1 MNAEAVDKTV
11 DLNKINSFFQT
22 LNEPLSKKMYCQ
34 SLDSHSEIENG
45 DFALFRID
53 EITFEE
59 DAPRQEALE
68 NVLAALCIPGIN
80 IIYLILGTKLGVKFY
95 FGVSKDLSSV
105 HSAPIQIT
113 EIGEDILGP
122 SLRGN
127 FRGSLVSPIG
137 NDERKEIWDR
147 IKDHKCAAVLEG
159 VPGIN
164 KDQEKKDFQGVDR
177 VVDVMRGDEFI
188 IMLIAKPITDR
199 KDNYAIAKELYDI
212 YSVLAPFSKAN
223 YQSSTNE
230 GTSTMEGKN
239 KTETMSSGRSSTTT
253 KGTSTGTN
261 ASVSET
267 RNTTSSTNKSTS
279 VTVNMGQSRSVSET
293 ASTGETSSETKGTNF
308 SEGSQEGTSWQK
320 GISTTKGTSSNGGK
334 HSTSDSGS
342 ESKTEGS
349 SRGTNKS
356 KGTNESMTHGTNTGK
371 STSVSNGTNE
381 SKGTSDTSG
390 SSQSTSSGESVTN
403 GTSRGTNQSVS
414 TGENAGESHSTGT
427 QQSSTKSLGTA
438 STAST
443 EFINKEAQ
451 EWLKYF
457 DEVLFPRLDYGLGK
471 GLFVVS
477 TCLFAE
483 NPKVLL
489 KLGNTM
495 KSIFSGECGNRVP
508 LSICSNPPD
517 SMLQSFKAFQQPVAK
532 ESEMPVGLSRH
543 AQIAKSHCVLPAKC
557 KDSLSERMFL
567 GNWMSSGELGILAGI
582 PRKEIVGMKLKE
594 EVEFG
599 LNITDNSEIAAKVAV
614 DAEATVAGEDG
625 NMRKTVHLGA
635 LVQSGQVN
643 HNVPVEFPISIL
655 DRHVFIAG
663 VTGSGKTN
671 TSEKILIGSD
681 LPFLVIEPA
690 KTEYRSMKN
699 DHFKDLLVFTL
710 GIDSVA
716 PFRLNPFEILPGEN
730 ITSRVDMIKASIEAA
745 FDMEAAIPQIIEA
758 AIYECYE
765 AHGWD
770 IQTNKNDLFDNPF
783 ADGVFA
789 FPTIEEVINQTE
801 QVVKKQGFDERLKN
815 DYIGSIKAR
824 LKGLTVGS
832 KGLML
837 NCRRSLDFE
846 KILDR
851 KVVLE
856 LEEIRS
862 GSEKSLIIGF
872 VLINLLES
880 IKHRYRNS
888 KNRKH
893 RHITMIEEAHRLL
906 SRCEPG
912 DNPNK
917 KHAVETFADML
928 AEIRKYGES
937 LIIADQIPNKLTSEV
952 LKNTN
957 TKIVHRLFAQD
968 DKDAI
973 GSTMS
978 LTDDQR
984 NFLSNLKIG
993 RAIMFTGEWNKAI
1006 QVEVDELETKDDPID
1021 PKVLRKAALEL
1032 YAQSYKRGIIDCS
1045 ELFSKEPSVEEMEK
1059 LLENVNMNACRK
1071 ERDIMLSEGA
1081 SVNSGRIK
1089 RLIEAIDLLGEG
1101 FLIYLLQ
1108 DLYQKEPSEI
1118 VKETACRFVR
1128 CIRDGKGLNPDD
1140 LALLNPNK

>member
-1 MNAEAVDKTV
+1 MKSSVADKSSELNLANA
-11 DLNKINSFFQT
+11 FFQE
-22 LNEPLSKKMYCQ
+22 LNNPSTEKMACQ
-34 SLDSHSEIENG
+34 KLDSEIENG

-80 IIYLILGTKLGVKFY
+80 IIYLIIGTTLGVKFY
-95 FGVSKDLSSV
+95 FGISKDLSAIQSP
-105 HSAPIQIT
+105 PINIE
-113 EIGEDILGP
+113 EIGDDILGP

-127 FRGSLVSPIG
+127 FRGSLVSSIS
-137 NDERKEIWDR
+137 NDERQEIWDK
-147 IKDHKCAAVLEG
+147 IKNHKFTAVLDG

-164 KDQEKKDFQGVDR
+164 KDQDKKDFQGVDR

-199 KDNYAIAKELYDI
+199 KDNYAIAKELYEI
-212 YSVLAPFSKAN
+212 YSTLAPFSKAN

-230 GTSTMEGKN
+230 GTSTTEGTN
-239 KTETMSSGRSSTTT
+239 ETETTSSGKSSTTT
-253 KGTSTGTN
+253 EGKTTGTN
-261 ASVSET
+261 ISVSKSENET
-267 RNTTSSTNKSTS
+267 TTTNKSTS
-279 VTVNMGQSRSVSET
+279 LSVNMGQTRTTSET
-293 ASTGETSSETKGTNF
+293 TSAGESSSKTKGTNL
-308 SEGSQEGTSWQK
+308 SKGTQDGTSWQK
-320 GISTTKGTSSNGGK
+320 GVNTSKGTSSNGTKRSTSESGGESK
-334 HSTSDSGS
+334 SDGGSHSTS
-342 ESKTEGS
+342 ESA
-349 SRGTNKS
+349 GTS
-356 KGTNESMTHGTNTGK
+356 TSTTTGTNTGR
-371 STSVSNGTNE
+371 SSSVSNGTSE
-381 SKGTSDTSG
+381 SKGSSESSG

-403 GTSRGTNQSVS
+403 GTSQGTNKSVS
-414 TGENAGESHSTGT
+414 TAENEGKSYSAGT
-427 QQSSTKSLGTA
+427 QQSSTKNIGTGL
-438 STAST
+438 TAST

-495 KSIFSGECGNRVP
+495 KSIFSGESGNRVP
-508 LSICSNPPD
+508 LSVCSEPSC
-517 SMLQSFKAFQQPVAK
+517 SMIKCFKAFQQPLVK
-532 ESEMPVGLSRH
+532 DNKMLSGLSRH
-543 AQIAKSHCVLPAKC
+543 AQIAKSHCVLPAKIN
-557 KDSLSERMFL
+557 DTTSDRMFL

-599 LNITDNSEIAAKVAV
+599 LNITDNFNSEK
-614 DAEATVAGEDG
+614 
-625 NMRKTVHLGA
+625 KVHLGS

-643 HNVPVEFPISIL
+643 KSVPVEFPVSIL

-671 TSEKILIGSD
+671 TSEKILIESK

-765 AHGWD
+765 DYGWD

-846 KILDR
+846 TILDR

-880 IKHRYRNS
+880 IKHRYREN
-888 KNRKH
+888 KNQKYN
-893 RHITMIEEAHRLL
+893 HITMIEEAHRLL

-912 DNPNK
+912 DSPNK

-937 LIIADQIPNKLTSEV
+937 LIIADQIPNKLTPEV

-978 LTDDQR
+978 LSDDQR

-993 RAIMFTGEWNKAI
+993 RAIMFTGEWDKAI
-1006 QVEVDELETKDDPID
+1006 QVEVEELKTKDDPID
-1021 PKVLRKAALEL
+1021 PIILRKAALEL
-1032 YAQSYKRGIIDCS
+1032 YAESYKRGIIDCS
-1045 ELFSKEPSVEEMEK
+1045 ELFSKKPSVEEMEK
-1059 LLENVNMNACRK
+1059 LLEYVNMNVCRK
-1071 ERDIMLSEGA
+1071 EFAVLLSDSS
-1081 SVNSGRIK
+1081 SVKANRIK
-1089 RLIEAIDLLGEG
+1089 RLVQAIELCGEG
-1101 FLIYLLQ
+1101 FLDQLLRERYREHAATMK
-1108 DLYQKEPSEI
+1108 DPICRILHS
-1118 VKETACRFVR
+1118 VRNGETP
-1128 CIRDGKGLNPDD
+1128 DPDD
-1140 LALLNPNK
+1140 YSFLKSYN

>member
-1 MNAEAVDKTV
+1 MNSDHIERTLDQTRIDRFFESLTDSLPRNMACLTPAE
-11 DLNKINSFFQT
+11 
-22 LNEPLSKKMYCQ
+22 SKF
-34 SLDSHSEIENG
+34 ENG
-45 DFALFRID
+45 DLALFRID

-68 NVLAALCIPGIN
+68 NVLASLCIPGIN
-80 IIYLILGTKLGVKFY
+80 IVYLIVGTKRGVQFY
-95 FGVSKDLSSV
+95 FGISKDYSAIQE
-105 HSAPIQIT
+105 APINID
-113 EIGEDILGP
+113 EIGKAILGP
-122 SLRGN
+122 SLNGN
-127 FRGSLVSPIG
+127 FRGSLVTEIG
-137 NDERKEIWDR
+137 NNEREEIWEA
-147 IKDHKCAAVLEG
+147 IKKHQCASVLEG

-164 KDQEKKDFQGVDR
+164 KDQDKKDFQGVDR
-177 VVDVMRGDEFI
+177 VVDVMRGDEFT
-188 IMLIAKPITDR
+188 IMLLAKPITNR
-199 KDNYAIAKELYDI
+199 QDNYAIEKELYEI
-212 YSVLAPFSKAN
+212 YSALAPFSKAS
-223 YQSSTNE
+223 YQSSMNE
-230 GTSTMEGKN
+230 GTS
-239 KTETMSSGRSSTTT
+239 KTEGVNETDTTSTGASRTVSDGTNQGASSSVSKSSTDSSSKTKTT
-253 KGTSTGTN
+253 SVNVSMGQSRTTAVSSSAGENKSTTNGTSTSTGTN
-261 ASVSET
+261 S
-267 RNTTSSTNKSTS
+267 
-279 VTVNMGQSRSVSET
+279 
-293 ASTGETSSETKGTNF
+293 
-308 SEGSQEGTSWQK
+308 GTSWQNGTNTSK
-320 GISTTKGTSSNGGK
+320 GITSGTGSGASSRSTNESGGTSRSEGG
-334 HSTSDSGS
+334 
-342 ESKTEGS
+342 
-349 SRGTNKS
+349 SRGTSQNT
-356 KGTNESMTHGTNTGK
+356 GTSFSQTEGTNT
-371 STSVSNGTNE
+371 SR
-381 SKGTSDTSG
+381 GTSESTGTSETRGSSESSG
-390 SSQSTSSGESVTN
+390 STKGSSSGRSETN
-403 GTSRGTNQSVS
+403 GTSRGTSHSVA
-414 TGENAGESHSTGT
+414 TGENTGESHSSGT
-427 QQSSTKSLGTA
+427 QKSSTTNVGTGLT
-438 STAST
+438 SSM

-483 NPKVLL
+483 NPKVRL

-508 LSICSNPPD
+508 LSICSDPSS
-517 SMLQSFKAFQQPVAK
+517 SMLRNFKSFQQPVAK
-532 ESEMPVGLSRH
+532 DVEMLAGSFRH
-543 AQIAKSHCVLPAKC
+543 AQIAKSHCVLPVKC
-557 KDSLSERMFL
+557 DQQTSDRMFL

-599 LNITDNSEIAAKVAV
+599 LNVTNNSGKEAKKV
-614 DAEATVAGEDG
+614 
-625 NMRKTVHLGA
+625 RLGS

-643 HNVPVEFPISIL
+643 KNVPVTFPVSIL

-671 TSEKILIGSD
+671 TSEKILIESG

-699 DHFKDLLVFTL
+699 DEHFKDLLVFTL
-710 GIDSVA
+710 GTDSVA
-716 PFRLNPFEILPGEN
+716 PFRLNPFEILPEEN

-758 AIYECYE
+758 AIYDCYE

-770 IQTNKNDLFDNPF
+770 IQTNQNDLYEDPF

-789 FPTIEEVINQTE
+789 FPTISEVINQTE
-801 QVVKKQGFDERLKN
+801 KVVREQGFDERLKN

-824 LKGLTVGS
+824 LKGLTVGA

-880 IKHRYRNS
+880 IKHRYRS
-888 KNRKH
+888 NRNQKH
-893 RHITMIEEAHRLL
+893 PHITMIEEAHRLL
-906 SRCEPG
+906 SKCEPG

-917 KHAVETFADML
+917 RHAVETFADML

-937 LIIADQIPNKLTSEV
+937 LIIADQIPNKLTPEV

-978 LTDDQR
+978 LSDDQR

-993 RAIMFTGEWNKAI
+993 RAIMFTGEWDKAI
-1006 QVEVDELETKDDPID
+1006 QVEVDNLESKDDPID
-1021 PKVLRKAALEL
+1021 PKILRTAALKL
-1032 YAQSYKRGIIDCS
+1032 YAESYKRGIVDCS
-1045 ELFSKEPSVEEMEK
+1045 ELFSKEPTEEELET
-1059 LLENVNMNACRK
+1059 LLETVNLNVLRN
-1071 ERDIMLSEGA
+1071 ELVPMLRNPNTIRADSL
-1081 SVNSGRIK
+1081 K
-1089 RLIEAIDLLGEG
+1089 RLIRAVDVWGDRIWDPVLQPLFGNRTAKVKDAVCRAFQSIKNGEKPDPG
-1101 FLIYLLQ
+1101 DVGYLSC
-1108 DLYQKEPSEI
+1108 K
-1118 VKETACRFVR
+1118 
-1128 CIRDGKGLNPDD
+1128 
-1140 LALLNPNK
+1140 NK